1 MPEGSPTVL
10 PRPPETRAVCLR
22 GFVVLLLSF
31 VLAASAQAQLTLN
44 RYVPG
49 PGTNSLLVGGGG
61 TLQSTNSWANSGITN
76 ITGVSVT
83 LSLTSVEFDEILMGD
98 TDAFLFYISP
108 STNTSAQ
115 VYSFSTN
122 EATSLLDTFPVSL
135 GTISN
140 PSPASTNTWILDFE
154 TSLGSSG
161 SATLDYWRIITTG
174 DAATSGTIS
183 VGAQGIISGSS
194 GYTVTAVIDAGSG
207 TGTNAVTA
215 FVTNGQSLNFNG
227 GLTGS
232 GELAKTGAGT
242 LSLAGNSSGFGGTV
256 NLTEGT
262 ANITTTTALGTGRL
276 FQTNG
281 ASTVIFSAGGNYT
294 NNMTLAN
301 VSFTNGGNTLS
312 GTITNSGSGTFL
324 TAASTT
330 NTISGTMTGSGG
342 LTKDG
347 DGALV
352 IAGSANNTFTGATV
366 VSDGSLVLSN
376 SSGNAIHSSTNITVN
391 SGGTLVLGASNQ
403 IGDGVGL
410 ILSGGTFLVGA
421 ANVTEDLGTLTLTA
435 DSTID
440 FGIFGATGFRQLT
453 FDNSAG
459 ISWTGTLTITNWQGV
474 ANTSSQ
480 FTEIFF
486 GVGGLTTAQQGQIR
500 FANQGNVAG
509 TLLGTGEL
517 VPVPEPKIYV
527 AALALLGVVGWRERR
542 RIAAIIGLKRS
553 S

>member
-1 MPEGSPTVL
+1 MF
-10 PRPPETRAVCLR
+10 LR

-44 RYVPG
+44 RYVLG
-49 PGTNSLLVGGGG
+49 PGTNDYLEAGG
-61 TLQSTNSWANSGITN
+61 TLSSTNLWANSGITN

-83 LSLTSVEFDEILMGD
+83 ISLTSVPLNEIFIGE
-98 TDAFLFYISP
+98 TDAYLFYISP

-115 VYSFSTN
+115 VYDFDGNDFSTD
-122 EATSLLDTFPVSL
+122 LLDTFPVSL

-140 PSPASTNTWILDFE
+140 PSPASTNTWVLDFE
-154 TSLGSSG
+154 SIGNPPG
-161 SATLDYWRIITTG
+161 EATLDYWRIILTG
-174 DAATSGTIS
+174 DAATNGTIS
-183 VGAQGIISGSS
+183 VGQQGIISASS

-207 TGTNAVTA
+207 TGANAVSA

-242 LSLAGNSSGFGGTV
+242 LSLAGNSSGFSGTV
-256 NLTEGT
+256 NLTAGT
-262 ANITTTTALGTGRL
+262 ANITTTTALGSGRL

-347 DGALV
+347 TGELI

-366 VSDGSLVLSN
+366 VDEGRLVLSN
-376 SSGNAIHSSTNITVN
+376 STGNAIHSSTNITVN
-391 SGGTLVLGASNQ
+391 TGGTLVLGESNQ

-410 ILSGGTFLVGA
+410 ILNGGTLLVGA
-421 ANVTEDLGTLTLTA
+421 LNVTEDLGTLTLTA

-440 FGIFGATGFRQLT
+440 FGNFGASGLRQLT
-453 FDNSAG
+453 FDNSAS

-474 ANTSSQ
+474 ANSSSD

-486 GVGGLTTAQQGQIR
+486 GVGGLSSTQLGQIR
-500 FANQGNVAG
+500 FANQGNATG
-509 TLLGTGEL
+509 GLLGTGEL

-527 AALALLGVVGWRERR
+527 AALAIFAAIGWRERKR
-542 RIAAIIGLKRS
+542 LSGLWSREKKPTA
-553 S
+553 